1 MQLPKRFPTLLARAA
16 RQNARSIVRRQSR
29 SILALTQVHSTS
41 ASRNLQSVAFPSL
54 RFSAAATFSTQAEGR
69 VVAMGDRVSLH
80 MDSKLSGGESL
91 PKTQEGAPLKFIV
104 GSGQVLP
111 GVEDAVQGMKKGE
124 SKTVEIEPAQAFG
137 ADKQILTVP
146 LKEMNL
152 PEKERE
158 MLAVGQ
164 VLELAGGERA
174 VIVKLTDESM
184 DIDLAHPYA
193 GQSLTVTLELVD
205 HELHSELHVDERL
218 VLPEVIKEG
227 DNVTFPVRGDT
238 MVMHYTGKLA
248 KDGKVFDSSRD
259 RGQPFQFQIGVGQV
273 IRGWDEGVMR
283 MSKGMTAT
291 LNIPSAKGYG
301 KAGAGGVIPLTPT
314 WCSRSSCWTL
324 CVAKLVEGL
333 FGINQVIFSV
343 FQMF

>member
-1 MQLPKRFPTLLARAA
+1 MMLPKRFPSLLTRAT
-16 RQNARSIVRRQSR
+16 RQNARSIVRRQSC
-29 SILALTQVHSTS
+29 SLLALSQSLPVAS
-41 ASRNLQSVAFPSL
+41 AAPRNLQTFAFPSL
-54 RFSAAATFSTQAEGR
+54 SFAGSASFSSQAGAD
-69 VVAMGDRVSLH
+69 VVAVGDRVSLH
-80 MDSKLSGGESL
+80 MDGTLSGGGTL
-91 PKTQEGAPLKFIV
+91 PKTEEGKPLMFIV

-111 GVEDAVQGMKKGE
+111 GVEDAVQGMTKGE
-124 SKTVEIEPAQAFG
+124 SKTVEIQPAQAFG

-174 VIVKLTDESM
+174 RIVKLSGDSM

-205 HELHSELHVDERL
+205 LKPHSELTVEERI
-218 VLPEVIKEG
+218 VLPEVIEEG
-227 DNVTFPVRGDT
+227 DGVTFPQRGDT
-238 MVMHYTGKLA
+238 MVMHYTGTLA
-248 KDGKVFDSSRD
+248 ADGKKFDSSHD

-283 MSKGMTAT
+283 MSKGMKAT

-301 KAGAGGVIPLTPT
+301 KAGAGGVIPPDADLIFE
-314 WCSRSSCWTL
+314 
-324 CVAKLVEGL
+324 VEL
-333 FGINQVIFSV
+333 LDIVRR
-343 FQMF
+343 